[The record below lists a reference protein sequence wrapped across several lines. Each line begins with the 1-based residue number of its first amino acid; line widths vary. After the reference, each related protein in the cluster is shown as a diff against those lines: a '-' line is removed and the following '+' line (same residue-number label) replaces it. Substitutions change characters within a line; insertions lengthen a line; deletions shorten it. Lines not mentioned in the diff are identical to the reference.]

1 MTATYSYTKV
11 CGFFWCVK
19 WRRTGTKVCG
29 FRFLKSTKNDQLQV
43 DRSPQKKYTIK
54 VEGGAHAT
62 LLATFL

>member
-1 MTATYSYTKV
+1 
-11 CGFFWCVK
+11 
-19 WRRTGTKVCG
+19 VCG